1 VRCLRWRIELGGC
14 RAMVLL
20 PHSARCYLKESMRYL
35 HLWTTWL
42 TYLLQMNLEDRDID
56 LLGLGLIDAR

>member
-1 VRCLRWRIELGGC
+1 
-14 RAMVLL
+14 MVLL

-56 LLGLGLIDAR
+56 FLGLGLIDAR